1 VNGTFRYPTILIVD
15 DQALIREGF
24 RSLLDSESDLSV
36 VGLAADGAEGVELAK
51 QLRPDV
57 VVMDIRMPVMDGL
70 EATRCIR
77 SEPGLEATRVV
88 ILTTY
93 ELDAY
98 LFEALRA
105 GASGFLLK
113 DVPVNDLRNAIRV
126 VAAGESLLSPSVT
139 RSLIEEFV
147 RAPQPSPMVRA
158 TGAMTALTAREL
170 DITRLVAQGLSNGE
184 IAESLVVS
192 HATVKTHLSRI
203 LSKLDLRDRV
213 QLVISAYEAGLVQP
227 HS

>member
-1 VNGTFRYPTILIVD
+1 MTTIVIVD
-15 DQALIREGF
+15 DQPLIREGF
-24 RSLLDSESDLSV
+24 RSLLDSGPDLSV
-36 VGLAADGAEGVELAK
+36 IGLAEDGAKGFELSK

-57 VVMDIRMPVMDGL
+57 VVMDIQMPIMDGL
-70 EATRCIR
+70 EATRLIR
-77 SEPGLEATRVV
+77 SEPDLAATHVL

-126 VAAGESLLSPSVT
+126 IAAGESLLSPSVT

-147 RAPQPSPMVRA
+147 KAPQPSPIVQA
-158 TGAMTALTAREL
+158 TGAMKSLTAREL
-170 DITRLVAQGLSNGE
+170 DITRLVAQGLTNSE
-184 IAESLVVS
+184 IAEALVLS

-213 QLVISAYEAGLVQP
+213 QLVISAYEAGLVQA
-227 HS
+227 SL

>member
-1 VNGTFRYPTILIVD
+1 MITIIVVD

-24 RSLLDSESDLSV
+24 RSLLDSEPDLSV
-36 VGLAADGAEGVELAK
+36 VGIAEDGAEGLALARS
-51 QLRPDV
+51 LRPDV
-57 VVMDIRMPVMDGL
+57 VVMDIRMPRMDGL
-70 EATRCIR
+70 EATRQIR
-77 SEPGLEATRVV
+77 ADPELTSTHVL

-93 ELDAY
+93 ELDEY

-113 DVPVNDLRNAIRV
+113 DVPVSELRNAIRV
-126 VAAGESLLSPSVT
+126 VAAGDSLLSPSVT

-147 RAPQPSPMVRA
+147 RTPHPSPVTKA
-158 TGAMTALTAREL
+158 AGVMTSLTAREL
-170 DITRLVAQGLSNGE
+170 DITRLVAQGLTNSE
-184 IAESLVVS
+184 IAESLVLS
-192 HATVKTHLSRI
+192 QATVKTHLSRI

-213 QLVISAYEAGLVQP
+213 QLVISAYEAGLVES

>member
-1 VNGTFRYPTILIVD
+1 MISIIIVD

-24 RSLLDSESDLSV
+24 RSLLDSEPDLSV
-36 VGLAADGAEGVELAK
+36 VGLAEDGAVGLDLTK

-70 EATRCIR
+70 ECTRRIR
-77 SEPGLEATRVV
+77 ADLELSNTQIL

-93 ELDAY
+93 EQDDY

-113 DVPVNDLRNAIRV
+113 DVPVGELRNAVRV
-126 VAAGESLLSPSVT
+126 VASGEALLSPSVT

-147 RAPQPSPMVRA
+147 RTPQPGPVARA

-170 DITRLVAQGLSNGE
+170 DITRLVAQGLTNAE
-184 IAESLVVS
+184 IADTLVLS

-213 QLVISAYEAGLVQP
+213 QLVISAYEAGLILP

>member
-1 VNGTFRYPTILIVD
+1 MTTILIVD

-36 VGLAADGAEGVELAK
+36 IGVAEDGVQGLELARS
-51 QLRPDV
+51 LRPDV
-57 VVMDIRMPVMDGL
+57 VVMDIRMPKMDGL
-70 EATRCIR
+70 EATRQIR
-77 SEPGLEATRVV
+77 AEPDLAETRVL

-93 ELDAY
+93 ELDDY
-98 LFEALRA
+98 LFQALRA

-113 DVPVNDLRNAIRV
+113 DVPVNDLRNAVRV

-147 RAPQPSPMVRA
+147 RAPQPSPAIRA
-158 TGAMTALTAREL
+158 VGVMKSLTAREL
-170 DITRLVAQGLSNGE
+170 DITRLVAQGLSNSE
-184 IAESLVVS
+184 IADALVLS

>member
-1 VNGTFRYPTILIVD
+1 VTTILIVD
-15 DQALIREGF
+15 DQPLIREGF
-24 RSLLDSESDLSV
+24 RSLLDSEPDLSV
-36 VGLAADGAEGVELAK
+36 IGLAGDGAEGVELTK

-70 EATRCIR
+70 EATRHIR
-77 SEPGLEATRVV
+77 SEPDLAATHVL

-93 ELDAY
+93 ELDSY

-147 RAPQPSPMVRA
+147 KAPQPSPIVKA

-170 DITRLVAQGLSNGE
+170 DITRLVAQGLTNGE
-184 IAESLVVS
+184 IAEALFLS

-227 HS
+227 NP

>member
-1 VNGTFRYPTILIVD
+1 MTTIVIVD

-24 RSLLDSESDLSV
+24 RSLLDSEPDLSV
-36 VGLAADGAEGVELAK
+36 IGIAEDGAKGLALARS
-51 QLRPDV
+51 LRPDV
-57 VVMDIRMPVMDGL
+57 VVMDIRMPEMDGL
-70 EATRCIR
+70 EATRQIR
-77 SEPGLEATRVV
+77 ADPELSGTQVL

-93 ELDAY
+93 ELDEY

-113 DVPVNDLRNAIRV
+113 DVPVNELRNAIRI
-126 VAAGESLLSPSVT
+126 VAAGDSLLSPSVT
-139 RSLIEEFV
+139 RSLIQEFV
-147 RAPQPSPMVRA
+147 RTPQPTSITKAAGV
-158 TGAMTALTAREL
+158 MTSLTAREL
-170 DITRLVAQGLSNGE
+170 DITRLVAQGLTNGE
-184 IAESLVVS
+184 IAEELVLS

-213 QLVISAYEAGLVQP
+213 QLVISAYEAGLVES

>member
-1 VNGTFRYPTILIVD
+1 MTTILIVD
-15 DQALIREGF
+15 DQPLIREGF
-24 RSLLDSESDLSV
+24 RSLLDSEPDLSV
-36 VGLAADGAEGVELAK
+36 IGLAEDGAEGFELTK

-77 SEPGLEATRVV
+77 AEPDLAATQVL

-113 DVPVNDLRNAIRV
+113 DVPVSDLRNAIRV

-147 RAPQPSPMVRA
+147 RQPQPSPIVKA
-158 TGAMTALTAREL
+158 TGSMTFLTAREIE
-170 DITRLVAQGLSNGE
+170 ITRLVAQGLTNSE
-184 IAESLVVS
+184 IAESLVLS

-213 QLVISAYEAGLVQP
+213 QLVISAYEAGLIQP

>member
-1 VNGTFRYPTILIVD
+1 MTSILIVD

-24 RSLLDSESDLSV
+24 RSLLDSEPDLSV
-36 VGLAADGAEGVELAK
+36 VGLAEDGARGLELTRR
-51 QLRPDV
+51 LRPDV

-70 EATRCIR
+70 EATRQIR
-77 SEPGLEATRVV
+77 SDPALSTTHVL

-93 ELDAY
+93 ELDEY

-113 DVPVNDLRNAIRV
+113 DVPVSELRKAIRV
-126 VAAGESLLSPSVT
+126 VAAGEALLSPSVT

-147 RAPQPSPMVRA
+147 RAPQPTPIAKAS
-158 TGAMTALTAREL
+158 GAMTSLTAREL
-170 DITRLVAQGLSNGE
+170 DITRLVAQGLSNSE
-184 IAESLVVS
+184 IADALVLS

-213 QLVISAYEAGLVQP
+213 QLVISAYEAGLIQQHP
-227 HS
+227 

>member
-1 VNGTFRYPTILIVD
+1 
-15 DQALIREGF
+15 
-24 RSLLDSESDLSV
+24 
-36 VGLAADGAEGVELAK
+36 
-51 QLRPDV
+51 
-57 VVMDIRMPVMDGL
+57 MDGL
-70 EATRCIR
+70 EATRLIR
-77 SEPGLEATRVV
+77 SDPELGETRVL

-93 ELDAY
+93 DLDEY

-113 DVPVNDLRNAIRV
+113 DVPVNELRNAIRV
-126 VAAGESLLSPSVT
+126 VAAGEALLSPSVT

-147 RAPQPSPMVRA
+147 RAPQPSPARKAV
-158 TGAMTALTAREL
+158 GVMTSLTAREL

-184 IAESLVVS
+184 IAEVLVLS
-192 HATVKTHLSRI
+192 HATIKTHLSRI

-227 HS
+227 QS

>member
-1 VNGTFRYPTILIVD
+1 VISVIVVD
-15 DQALIREGF
+15 DQPLIREGF
-24 RSLLDSESDLSV
+24 RSLLDSEADLSV
-36 VGLAADGAEGVELAK
+36 IGVADDGAAGVELAGA
-51 QLRPDV
+51 LRPDV

-70 EATRCIR
+70 EATRQIR
-77 SEPGLEATRVV
+77 ADPALAGTHVL

-93 ELDAY
+93 ALDEY

-113 DVPVNDLRNAIRV
+113 DAPVTEFRNAVRV
-126 VAAGESLLSPSVT
+126 VAAGDSLLSPSVT

-147 RAPQPSPMVRA
+147 KTPLPSPVA
-158 TGAMTALTAREL
+158 KAAGVMTSLTAREL
-170 DITRLVAQGLSNGE
+170 DITRLVAQGLTNSE
-184 IAESLVVS
+184 IADALVLS

-213 QLVISAYEAGLVQP
+213 QLVISAYEAGLVQS

>member
-1 VNGTFRYPTILIVD
+1 VITIVIVD

-24 RSLLDSESDLSV
+24 RSLLDSQPDLSV
-36 VGLAADGAEGVELAK
+36 IGVAEDGVKGLELVRS
-51 QLRPDV
+51 LRPDV
-57 VVMDIRMPVMDGL
+57 VVMDIRMPNMDGL
-70 EATRCIR
+70 EATRRIR
-77 SEPGLEATRVV
+77 TDSELTETRVL

-93 ELDAY
+93 ELDEY

-113 DVPVNDLRNAIRV
+113 DTPVDDLRNAIRV

-139 RSLIEEFV
+139 RSLIEEFI
-147 RAPQPSPMVRA
+147 RAPQPSPARKA
-158 TGAMTALTAREL
+158 AGAMTSLTAREL
-170 DITRLVAQGLSNGE
+170 DITRLVAQGLSNSE
-184 IAESLVVS
+184 IADTLVLS

-227 HS
+227 NP